1 MALRFILLLNAFI
14 MLVSSCLFVVS
25 ETKQEL

>member
-1 MALRFILLLNAFI
+1 MALRFIPLLNAFI
-14 MLVSSCLFVVS
+14 MLVSSCPFVVS